1 MAANTGSQPALTTGQ
16 LAAMTPAQQ
25 QSYLSSLDAQ
35 TAAQQQ
41 TALQA
46 YKAQSN
52 ASYLAL
58 CAEKIGTCF
67 PASGGITQN
76 YVPGQTL
83 IYNFPTASGAFAKDL
98 LITANIN
105 LTPAAGTAMAY
116 AYTASGFYGLF
127 NEIQILFNGTQ
138 ARVRPYLL
146 KVMEMGRARSN
157 PTPSSVV
164 AGQSIAALNTALSQ
178 FQPTLTAG
186 SPSQINALFRVP
198 LNALHALS
206 PVGMLPIQGAG
217 TKAQIIIMCSSAV
230 FGSDPML
237 NAIFPTAGTA
247 GGAVAINA
255 GSTVKVEAIY
265 MDGTNYNSPQPL
277 SLDLVGVPTAQY
289 IIDTPLTPLAAG
301 IVIRQRIATLLQH
314 YLVIAVVMDGLLSST
329 FAAVGNIVG
338 LELDQDSV
346 GQNKFWQYGTA
357 NNVSVNDFWER
368 IRHLWTQDFDQGV
381 IPFIWAQ
388 SYGQENPDNRMG
400 NQILNM
406 TAGGWTDVHHGYIL
420 TAVNAASSGFNGA
433 TAITGRVELYL
444 VSLNP
449 AGIVM
454 A

>member
-1 MAANTGSQPALTTGQ
+1 MANAPGAQPAMTTGQ

-25 QSYLSSLDAQ
+25 QSYLGTLNAQDA
-35 TAAQQQ
+35 AAQS
-41 TALQA
+41 ASLQA

-58 CAEKIGTCF
+58 CTEKIATCF
-67 PASGGITQN
+67 PAAGGITAA
-76 YVPGQTL
+76 YAPGQTL
-83 IYNFPTASGAFAKDL
+83 IFNFPTASGGFCKDL
-98 LITANIN
+98 LLTVNIN
-105 LTPAAGTAMAY
+105 LTPATGTGAAY
-116 AYTASGFYGLF
+116 AYTAAGFYGLF
-127 NEIQILFNGTQ
+127 SEIQILFNGTQ

-157 PTPSSVV
+157 PTPSAVNT
-164 AGQSIAALNTALSQ
+164 GQSITAINTALAQ
-178 FQPTLTAG
+178 FQPTLTPG
-186 SPSQINALFRVP
+186 SASQINAVFRVP

-217 TKAQIIIMCSSAV
+217 TKAQIVVMCSSAV
-230 FGSDPML
+230 FGSDPMM
-237 NAIFPTAGTA
+237 NAIYATAGTA
-247 GGAVAINA
+247 GEAVTINA

-301 IVIRQRIATLLQH
+301 ITIRQRIATLLQH
-314 YLVIAVVMDGLLSST
+314 YLVIAVIMDGVQSASFST
-329 FAAVGNIVG
+329 VGNIQG
-338 LELDQDSV
+338 LEFDQDSV
-346 GQNKFWQYGTA
+346 GQNKFWLYGSA

-368 IRHLWTQDFDQGV
+368 IRHTWTQDFDQGV

-388 SYGQENPDNRMG
+388 AYGQENPDNRMG

-420 TAVNAASSGFNGA
+420 GSVNSQAAQFGM

-449 AGIVM
+449 AGLVM

>member
-1 MAANTGSQPALTTGQ
+1 MANAPGAQPALTTGQ

-25 QSYLSSLDAQ
+25 QAYLSSMDAQ
-35 TAAQQQ
+35 SAAQQQ
-41 TALQA
+41 SALQA

-58 CAEKIGTCF
+58 CVEKIGTCF
-67 PASGGITQN
+67 PASGGITAN
-76 YVPGQTL
+76 YVPGTTL
-83 IYNFPTASGAFAKDL
+83 IFNFPTASGGFAKDL
-98 LITANIN
+98 LITCNIN
-105 LTPAAGTAMAY
+105 LTPATGTAMAY
-116 AYTASGFYGLF
+116 AYTAAGFYGLF

-146 KVMEMGRARSN
+146 KVIEMGRARSN
-157 PTPSSVV
+157 PTPGAVV
-164 AGQSIAALNTALSQ
+164 SGNHIAAVDTALAQ
-178 FQPTLTAG
+178 VAPTLTPG
-186 SPSQINALFRVP
+186 SPAQFNVVFRLP
-198 LNALHALS
+198 LNVLHALS

-217 TKAQIIIMCSSAV
+217 TKAQIVVMCSSAV
-230 FGSDPML
+230 FGSDPMA
-237 NAIFPTAGTA
+237 NAIYPTAGTA
-247 GGAVAINA
+247 GGAVTVNA
-255 GSTVKVEAIY
+255 GSTVKIECIY

-289 IIDTPLTPLAAG
+289 IIDTPLTPLSAG
-301 IVIRQRIATLLQH
+301 IVMRQRIATLLQH
-314 YLVIAVVMDGLLSST
+314 YLVIAVVMDGLLSNT

-357 NNVSVNDFWER
+357 NNVSVNDFWEHV
-368 IRHLWTQDFDQGV
+368 RHTWTQDFDQGV

-388 SYGQENPDNRMG
+388 VYGQENPDNRMG

-449 AGIVM
+449 AGLVM

>member
-1 MAANTGSQPALTTGQ
+1 MA
-16 LAAMTPAQQ
+16 
-25 QSYLSSLDAQ
+25 YDY
-35 TAAQQQ
+35 TAA
-41 TALQA
+41 
-46 YKAQSN
+46 
-52 ASYLAL
+52 
-58 CAEKIGTCF
+58 
-67 PASGGITQN
+67 
-76 YVPGQTL
+76 
-83 IYNFPTASGAFAKDL
+83 
-98 LITANIN
+98 
-105 LTPAAGTAMAY
+105 
-116 AYTASGFYGLF
+116 GFYGLF

-157 PTPSSVV
+157 PTPSAVV
-164 AGQSIAALNTALSQ
+164 AGQSIAALNTALST
-178 FQPTLTAG
+178 FQPTLTPG
-186 SPSQINALFRVP
+186 SPAQINAVFRLP

-217 TKAQIIIMCSSAV
+217 TKAQIIVMCATGV
-230 FGSDPML
+230 FGSDPMA
-237 NAIFPTAGTA
+237 NAIYPTAGTA
-247 GGAVAINA
+247 GGAVTINA
-255 GSTVKVEAIY
+255 NSTVKVECIY

-277 SLDLVGVPTAQY
+277 SLDLVGVPTCQY
-289 IIDTPLTPLAAG
+289 IIDTPLTPIAAG
-301 IVIRQRIATLLQH
+301 IVQRQRIATLLQH
-314 YLVIAVVMDGLLSST
+314 YLVIAVVMDGLLSNA
-329 FAAVGNIVG
+329 FAAVGNITN

-368 IRHLWTQDFDQGV
+368 VRHIWTQDFDQGV

-388 SYGQENPDNRMG
+388 VYGQENPDNRMG

-433 TAITGRVELYL
+433 SAIVGRVELYL

-449 AGIVM
+449 AGLVM